1 MTDALAWGGGILLAA
16 AGLWFG
22 GRWWQKAR
30 RRKRALARFHA
41 AGFPRAWAAVLRRRM
56 PVYARLPEEIRRRL
70 EAQVKV
76 FLAEKTFTACG
87 GLPKVNDAMAVTIA
101 GHACLLLAGRDGADC
116 FPSVQSVLVYPGVFS
131 SEMRSYDHTLGWEVV
146 GTVAREGEA
155 SPAGSVVLAWCA
167 VLQANALAGNGHN
180 VVLHEFAHHVRPGG
194 GNLPSV
200 LAEGLRALR
209 TNESEAVIDRYG
221 AQNAEEF
228 WAVSVEAFFE
238 MPQRLHE
245 AHPDLYRALEEF
257 FALDPA
263 EWERG

>member
-131 SEMRSYDHTLGWEVV
+131 SEMRS
-146 GTVAREGEA
+146 
-155 SPAGSVVLAWCA
+155 
-167 VLQANALAGNGHN
+167 
-180 VVLHEFAHHVRPGG
+180 
-194 GNLPSV
+194 
-200 LAEGLRALR
+200 
-209 TNESEAVIDRYG
+209 
-221 AQNAEEF
+221 
-228 WAVSVEAFFE
+228 
-238 MPQRLHE
+238 
-245 AHPDLYRALEEF
+245 
-257 FALDPA
+257 
-263 EWERG
+263 

>member
-1 MTDALAWGGGILLAA
+1 M
-16 AGLWFG
+16 
-22 GRWWQKAR
+22 Q
-30 RRKRALARFHA
+30 
-41 AGFPRAWAAVLRRRM
+41 
-56 PVYARLPEEIRRRL
+56 
-70 EAQVKV
+70 
-76 FLAEKTFTACG
+76 
-87 GLPKVNDAMAVTIA
+87 
-101 GHACLLLAGRDGADC
+101 
-116 FPSVQSVLVYPGVFS
+116 
-131 SEMRSYDHTLGWEVV
+131 
-146 GTVAREGEA
+146 
-155 SPAGSVVLAWCA
+155 
-167 VLQANALAGNGHN
+167 
-180 VVLHEFAHHVRPGG
+180 
-194 GNLPSV
+194 SV